1 MRIAIIGAGSVGRAL
16 AGAFTMAGHG
26 VVIAARDQSH
36 AEKAAVEVKATAAAS
51 NREAAMDAEMV
62 VLAVPSMAVPAV
74 LNDIEGVIDGKVVVD
89 PTNPASED
97 RETVLRESASLAEAA
112 AILAPEARI
121 VKAFNTLFAS
131 RMADPMVEG
140 IPLDGFYA
148 GDDPAAKGVVAALLE
163 QMGFRPVD
171 VGDLVAA
178 RTLELMAY
186 LNMSLNMQNGWS
198 WRSGW
203 KLLGPTD
210 GDILTDGEGLLE

>member
-1 MRIAIIGAGSVGRAL
+1 MRIAIIGAGNVGRAL
-16 AGAFTMAGHG
+16 AEAFTMAGHS

-36 AEKAAVEVKATAAAS
+36 AEKAAVEVKATPAAS
-51 NREAAMDAEMV
+51 NREAAMNAEMV
-62 VLAVPSMAVPAV
+62 VLAVPAMAVPAV
-74 LNDIEGVIDGKVVVD
+74 LNDIEGVIDDKVVVD

-97 RETVLRESASLAEAA
+97 RETILRESASLAEAA

-148 GDDPAAKGVVAALLE
+148 GDDPAAKGVVAGLLE

-171 VGDLVAA
+171 VGDLVVA

-186 LNMSLNMQNGWS
+186 LNTSLNMQNGWS

-210 GDILTDGEGLLE
+210 GDILTDGESLLE